1 MHRII
6 DNNKLEEK
14 ENRLLIYVM
23 ITVLIVCT
31 ISITDI
37 FLSGEGDKTYLQS
50 TIRFIRT
57 FNCVT
62 SILAFGSCIIAYNR
76 LKKDSVFFISL
87 IYLSLSIDILLG
99 YINYLSFY
107 AVKLSISNYTVICT
121 SVLRVFILILSIR
134 KNNKISKI
142 IIDNKELSII
152 ILVAYS
158 VLFGLLEINF
168 GSKVSFYNSSE
179 FFVLYNIFLMII
191 YGYVGIKLFR
201 IGLKSKEYLF
211 IVLSA
216 SIFLFSI
223 KAIYGIYSMNCKDV
237 LSFYINLTAVSI
249 TFISFFIVITG
260 SFVELYIYICKTKVL
275 NRNLST
281 FYDLAENSNHSCM
294 FISDENYNLLYA
306 NKKIKENYNIIDNDN
321 LKELEEILKNKLD
334 LIGNKNEIMDSL
346 QLNGFWSGI
355 IKNDKENRYLDC
367 YVHLIISDEEYKQIV
382 VSYSDVSQE
391 INTQFELE
399 KLKVYDKEK
408 SEFIANLAHELK
420 TPLNIFSSTIQLL
433 ERDLHKNDLNF
444 KSMYIKYEKHLKT
457 NCKRMLRLI
466 NNIMDI
472 SQIEEGL
479 LKPNFGIYNIV
490 SIVEDVTLSVS
501 NFALLKKIY
510 IQFDTNVE
518 ESIIECDPTMIE
530 RVILNLLSNAIKF
543 SNENNNIYV
552 NVIENN
558 EWIEILIRD
567 EGIGIEEKNLEHIFK
582 RFVQCDKSFTRANEG
597 SGIGLSI
604 VKSIVEAHDG
614 NISVES
620 KLNKGSKFIIKL
632 PNKNLKSQVYD
643 YYNISNNNIELELSD
658 IYEIV

>member
-1 MHRII
+1 MYGII
-6 DNNKLEEK
+6 DNKKFEEK

-23 ITVLIVCT
+23 ITILIVCT
-31 ISITDI
+31 ISVTNIF
-37 FLSGEGDKTYLQS
+37 FLSEGEKTYLDS
-50 TIRFIRT
+50 TLSFIRI
-57 FNCVT
+57 FNSVT

-87 IYLSLSIDILLG
+87 IYLSLSIDILFG

-107 AVKLSISNYTVICT
+107 AEKLSISNYTVICT

-134 KNNKISKI
+134 GNNKISKWI
-142 IIDNKELSII
+142 IENKELSII
-152 ILVAYS
+152 FLVVYS

-168 GSKVSFYNSSE
+168 STKISFYNSSQ
-179 FFVLYNIFLMII
+179 FFVLYNIFLII
-191 YGYVGIKLFR
+191 VYGYSGIKLFM
-201 IGLKSKEYLF
+201 IGLKRKEYFF
-211 IVLSA
+211 IVLSS

-223 KAIYGIYSMNCKDV
+223 KAIYGIYSMHSTEV

-260 SFVELYIYICKTKVL
+260 SFAELYIYIYKTKVL
-275 NRNLST
+275 NRSLST
-281 FYDLAENSNHSCM
+281 FYDLSENNKHSCV
-294 FISDENYNLLYA
+294 FICDENFNLLYA
-306 NKKIKENYNIIDNDN
+306 NKKVKEDYIGTKKDNFEELKYI
-321 LKELEEILKNKLD
+321 LKEKINSV
-334 LIGNKNEIMDSL
+334 GNKKEIMDSL
-346 QLNGFWSGI
+346 KQNGFWSGI
-355 IKNDKENRYLDC
+355 IKNDEINRYIDC
-367 YVHLIISDEEYKQIV
+367 YVHLIFNDEENKQIA
-382 VSYSDVSQE
+382 VSYSDVSKE
-391 INTQFELE
+391 IKTQLELE

-420 TPLNIFSSTIQLL
+420 TPLNIFHSTTQLL
-433 ERDLHKNDLNF
+433 DKELQKNDLHF

-472 SQIEEGL
+472 SEIEEGL
-479 LKPNFGIYNIV
+479 LKPNFEKHNIV
-490 SIVEDVTLSVS
+490 SIVEDVTLSVA
-501 NFALLKKIY
+501 NFALLKKIN

-552 NVIENN
+552 DIIVNH
-558 EWIEILIRD
+558 EWIEIFIKD
-567 EGIGIEEKNLEHIFK
+567 EGIGMEEKDLEHIFK
-582 RFVQCDKSFTRANEG
+582 RFVQCDKSFTRVNEG

-604 VKSIVEAHDG
+604 VKSIVDAHNG
-614 NISVES
+614 SISVES
-620 KLNKGSKFIIKL
+620 KLNKGSKFIVKL
-632 PNKNLKSQVYD
+632 PNKNLENQTYD
-643 YYNISNNNIELELSD
+643 YYNISDNNIELELSD